1 MNRNLKTIIG
11 AAGITALAFNAS
23 AQVAGEPANPGTPPS
38 AQARTPESAAKPET
52 TAPATGEATATAET
66 SGLIG
71 AAKAGVL
78 IGMEVVNRQ
87 DEKLGSV
94 HEIAVDLESGRI
106 VEVILATGGFLG
118 IGDSETA
125 VPPGALVLNADKRR
139 LRLDAG
145 KEQLLGAPTF
155 DSSKWAEAFTTERL
169 TAVYKHFGM
178 ESSLDFV
185 DATDPKERT
194 ASIPESRL
202 DGIQR
207 ASQIVGMKVTNL
219 QNDAVGDV
227 SEILVDLSAGR
238 LVALVVATGEFLG
251 IEGELSAIPTA
262 SFRFSTDRTT
272 LHVDT
277 TKAALEAAPHFKADR
292 WPDFT
297 NVENAGA
304 IFAAHAVEPYFQADS
319 ATTPRSGRPEAPKSN
334 DPASPSGALSD
345 LKTTSEIRKEINAL
359 ANVSPNARSVSVVTS
374 NGQTTLSGPVDTAE
388 EKVILGE
395 IANRHN
401 RATEVENLLVVKAA
415 IPRPE

>member
-1 MNRNLKTIIG
+1 MKRNLKTIIG
-11 AAGITALAFNAS
+11 TAAFSALAFNAS
-23 AQVAGEPANPGTPPS
+23 AQVAEERATTSTASPAEVRNSEQAARPTAEEP
-38 AQARTPESAAKPET
+38 K
-52 TAPATGEATATAET
+52 ATAGNR
-66 SGLIG
+66 GLIG

-125 VPPGALVLNADKRR
+125 VPPGALVLNTEKRQ

-145 KEQLLGAPTF
+145 KEKLLGAPSF
-155 DSSKWAEAFTTERL
+155 DSSKWAEAFTKERL

-219 QNDAVGDV
+219 QNDAMGDV

-319 ATTPRSGRPEAPKSN
+319 ATNPRRVPAQGRDTAQ
-334 DPASPSGALSD
+334 PASPSGALAD